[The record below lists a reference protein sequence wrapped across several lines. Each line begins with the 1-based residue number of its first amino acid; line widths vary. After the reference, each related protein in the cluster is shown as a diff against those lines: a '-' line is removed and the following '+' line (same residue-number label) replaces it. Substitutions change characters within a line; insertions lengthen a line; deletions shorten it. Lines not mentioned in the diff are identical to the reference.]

1 MVQGSRCSAIF
12 NKESSTQ
19 LTPIFYMTSSN
30 TTQKLIQYRKNQ
42 NFGFYQTKFQCDFRA
57 EIIVHRILY
66 EETLS
71 IYTIRYIG
79 IRLEDT
85 KTAPYRSF
93 INSTVEK
100 LTKIH

>member
-1 MVQGSRCSAIF
+1 
-12 NKESSTQ
+12 
-19 LTPIFYMTSSN
+19 MTASN
-30 TTQKLIQYRKNQ
+30 TIQKLTQYRKNQ
-42 NFGFYQTKFQCDFRA
+42 NFGFYQTKFQLDCRA

-66 EETLS
+66 EETLY

-79 IRLEDT
+79 IRLDDT

-93 INSTVEK
+93 INSTAKK

>member
-1 MVQGSRCSAIF
+1 MVQGSRCSVIF
-12 NKESSTQ
+12 NKESGTQ
-19 LTPIFYMTSSN
+19 LTSIFYMTTSN
-30 TTQKLIQYRKNQ
+30 TIQKLIQYRKNQ
-42 NFGFYQTKFQCDFRA
+42 DLNYRA

-66 EETLS
+66 EETLH

-79 IRLEDT
+79 IRLDDT

-93 INSTVEK
+93 INSTAKK